1 MPKLKMF
8 AAVVLEGGVRNMA
21 KADLAALS
29 RSLVISASLSLSCP
43 CLGAYLLAYLVMVVT
58 VNAERRAKVKVPAW
72 PIRMDVP

>member
-29 RSLVISASLSLSCP
+29 RSLVISASLSLS
-43 CLGAYLLAYLVMVVT
+43 LV
-58 VNAERRAKVKVPAW
+58 RA
-72 PIRMDVP
+72 